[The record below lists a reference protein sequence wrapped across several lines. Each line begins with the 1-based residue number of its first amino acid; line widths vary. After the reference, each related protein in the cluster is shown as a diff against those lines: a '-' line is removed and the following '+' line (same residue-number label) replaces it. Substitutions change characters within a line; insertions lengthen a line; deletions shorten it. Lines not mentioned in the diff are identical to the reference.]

1 MQHFCIVHPE
11 EDFDRF
17 NYKEVFQLIVSIRQG
32 QTFFQVMLALNG
44 VRAEVNLA
52 LIRSLKSL
60 HVENNIKWPDKI

>member
-1 MQHFCIVHPE
+1 MVLGLL
-11 EDFDRF
+11 
-17 NYKEVFQLIVSIRQG
+17 KEPYVSSKA
-32 QTFFQVMLALNG
+32 TYLQVMLALNG